1 MPLIIIAL
9 GIILL
14 LLLIIR
20 LKCNAFVS
28 LIIVSLVIGLLMG
41 MNPVETIKSVESG
54 IGGMLGSLALILGF
68 GAMLGK
74 LMEDS
79 GAAQR
84 IATTLIDRFGRK
96 NIQWAGLLTGFIV
109 GIALFFDT
117 GFILLIPLVFTIALQ
132 AKLPVLYIGMPV
144 SAALITVHGLFPPHP
159 GPTAIA
165 DIFNAQVGMILL
177 IGMIVVIPSIIV
189 SGIIYPNF
197 FLKQKEM
204 EVTVPKQ
211 LFHAK
216 ILPDEQLPGFGVSLL
231 MALLPVVL
239 MGIRSILELTITNS
253 KVLVFFHFV
262 GDPAVALLI
271 TLIIAIYTLGLK
283 RGLSIGSIMKSLE
296 TSVLSIAMILLI
308 NGGGGALKQVIIDSG
323 TGDYIASLMK
333 DVFIPPLL
341 LGFFIAAA
349 LRLTLG
355 AATIAGIT
363 ASGIVLPLT
372 VASNVS
378 PELMVLAIGAGSMT
392 FSHVNDPGFWIF
404 KEYFNLSIGRTIKT
418 WSMMT
423 LISSLVSL
431 GMILLLSL
439 FIN

>member
-1 MPLIIIAL
+1 MPLIII
-9 GIILL
+9 GIGILLL
-14 LLLIIR
+14 LLLIIG

-28 LIIVSLVIGLLMG
+28 LIIVSLVVGLLMG
-41 MNPVETIKSVESG
+41 MNPAEAVQSVESG
-54 IGGMLGSLALILGF
+54 IGGMLGSLALVLGF
-68 GAMLGK
+68 GAMIGK

-84 IATTLIDRFGRK
+84 IATTLIERFGRQ

-109 GIALFFDT
+109 GVALFFDT

-165 DIFNAQVGMILL
+165 DIFHAQVGMILL
-177 IGMIVVIPSIIV
+177 IGMIVVIPAIII
-189 SGIIYPNF
+189 SGIVYPKF
-197 FLKQKEM
+197 FIKQTELD
-204 EVTVPKQ
+204 VTVPKQ
-211 LFHAK
+211 LFNP
-216 ILPDEQLPGFGVSLL
+216 IVMPEEQLPSFRISVL
-231 MALLPVVL
+231 MALLPVLL
-239 MGIRSILELTITNS
+239 MGGRSVLELTVPHSN
-253 KVLVFFHFV
+253 VMELFHFL

-271 TLIIAIYTLGLK
+271 TLIIAIYTLGLR
-283 RGLSIGSIMKSLE
+283 RGKTLASIMKSIE
-296 TSVLSIAMILLI
+296 SSVVSIAMILLI
-308 NGGGGALKQVIIDSG
+308 NGGGGAFKQVIINSG
-323 TGDYIASLMK
+323 TGDYIAEVMK
-333 DVFIPPLL
+333 DVSISPLL
-341 LGFFIAAA
+341 LGFVIAAA

-355 AATIAGIT
+355 AATVAGVT

-372 VASNVS
+372 AASTVH

-404 KEYFNLSIGRTIKT
+404 KEYFNLSIGKTIKT

-431 GMILLLSL
+431 GMILILSV
-439 FIN
+439 FM